1 MHKAIVPGTF
11 DPITTGH
18 IDVATRA
25 SKLFDEVVVAVA
37 ASVNKHGTGTL
48 FSLDERVELAR
59 ESLVHLSNV
68 SVEPFECLLMDFA
81 SQKGASAVVKGLRAG
96 MDFEAEFQMAAV
108 NQHLNPN
115 IETLFVM
122 SNPEHMFVSS
132 SSMKE
137 VASLGGDVSAFV
149 PKPVERALKEK
160 LTPVSL

>member
-1 MHKAIVPGTF
+1 MHTALVPGTF

-18 IDVATRA
+18 VDVITRA
-25 SKLFDEVVVAVA
+25 SRLFDNVIVAVA
-37 ASVNKHGTGTL
+37 ASTNKRGSARL
-48 FSLDERVELAR
+48 FSLQERVELA
-59 ESLVHLSNV
+59 EQSLEHLSNV

-81 SQKGASAVVKGLRAG
+81 AKKGASAVVKGLRAG

-108 NQHLNPN
+108 NQHLDPD

-122 SNPEHMFVSS
+122 SSPAHMFVSS

-149 PKPVERALKEK
+149 PKPVEIALKQK
-160 LTPVSL
+160 FA